1 MTASKTWPC
10 AIAWL
15 IAGCSTT
22 STAPTGCQIPP
33 SDMMT
38 APVALMRIGG
48 DPDRAPE
55 AIKHN
60 ADALLDDRD
69 KLIRWQKWYSAG
81 NKKAP

>member
-1 MTASKTWPC
+1 MSASKILIPLG
-10 AIAWL
+10 ALL

-22 STAPTGCQIPP
+22 LTAPMDCPIPP
-33 SDMMT
+33 SDLMT

-48 DPDRAPE
+48 DPDKAP
-55 AIKHN
+55 AVIRHN

-69 KLIRWQKWYSAG
+69 KLIRWQKWHSDA